1 MTHTQTSAERSARAT
16 ETVAVLGAG
25 GTMGFAMA
33 RNIARAGIPIRAWNR
48 SRDKAE
54 PLTKDGVLVADTP
67 AEAAQGATI
76 VLTMLADAEAV
87 VSAMDRDGGA
97 LAAMARRDD
106 ADHPVWLQMST
117 IGEEATERCIGL
129 ANSYGVGFVDA
140 PVLGTRE
147 PAEQGK
153 LVILESGPEQARP
166 RVQPVFDAI
175 GHRTIRAGQ
184 AGAGTRL
191 KLVANSWVLAVV
203 EAGAETIALA
213 EGLGLDPALFFQ
225 AIEGGA
231 LDLPYLRTKGKAI
244 ADRDFAPSFRLT
256 LAAKDA
262 SLVRESASQH
272 GLDLPLLDLIA
283 RRLHEGAA
291 EHGDKDFSATYLT
304 SAAGHAALTR
314 SPFTSTEGG

>member
-1 MTHTQTSAERSARAT
+1 MTHSQTSAERSAQT
-16 ETVAVLGAG
+16 SETVAVLGAG

-33 RNIARAGIPIRAWNR
+33 RNIARAGLKVRAWNR

-54 PLTKDGVLVADTP
+54 PLADDGAVVTDTP
-67 AEAAQGATI
+67 AEAAQDATI
-76 VLTMLADAEAV
+76 VLTMLADAGAV
-87 VSAMDRDGGA
+87 FEAMDGEDGA
-97 LAAMARRDD
+97 LPVMASQEDL
-106 ADHPVWLQMST
+106 DHAVWLQMST
-117 IGEEATERCIGL
+117 IGEEATHRCTGL
-129 ANSYGVGFVDA
+129 ANRYGVGFVDA
-140 PVLGTRE
+140 PVLGTRG

-153 LVILESGPEQARP
+153 LVVLESGPEQARP

-175 GHRTIRAGQ
+175 GHRTIRAGE

-213 EGLGLDPALFFQ
+213 EGLGLDPSLFFQ

-231 LDLPYLRTKGKAI
+231 LDLPYLRMKGEAI
-244 ADRDFAPSFRLT
+244 AKRDFAPSFRLT

-262 SLVRESASQH
+262 GLVSRSAREH

-283 RRLHEGAA
+283 RRLNEGTA

-304 SAAGHAALTR
+304 SAPDQAL
-314 SPFTSTEGG
+314 

>member
-1 MTHTQTSAERSARAT
+1 MTHSQPT
-16 ETVAVLGAG
+16 EVVAVLGAG

-33 RNIARAGIPIRAWNR
+33 RNIARAGLPVRAWNR

-54 PLTKDGVLVADTP
+54 PLAQDGALITDSPADA
-67 AEAAQGATI
+67 AEGATI

-87 VSAMDRDGGA
+87 ITAMDSDDGA
-97 LAAMARRDD
+97 LPVMARRNDP
-106 ADHPVWLQMST
+106 DHPVWLQMST
-117 IGEEATERCIGL
+117 IGEEATRRCIGL
-129 ANSYGVGFVDA
+129 ANQYGVGFVDA
-140 PVLGTRE
+140 PVLGTRA

-153 LVILESGPEQARP
+153 LVILESGPEEARP
-166 RVQPVFDAI
+166 RTHLVFDAI
-175 GHRTIRAGQ
+175 GHRTIRAGE

-191 KLVANSWVLAVV
+191 KLVTNSWVLAVV

-225 AIEGGA
+225 AIEGGT
-231 LDLPYLRTKGKAI
+231 LDLPYLRMKGESIKN
-244 ADRDFAPSFRLT
+244 RDFAPSFRLD

-272 GLDLPLLDLIA
+272 GLNLPLLDLIA

-304 SAAGHAALTR
+304 SAPA
-314 SPFTSTEGG
+314 

>member
-1 MTHTQTSAERSARAT
+1 MTHRQSPAGFT
-16 ETVAVLGAG
+16 EIVAVLGAG

-33 RNIARAGIPIRAWNR
+33 RNIARAGIPVRAWNR

-54 PLTKDGVLVADTP
+54 PLAQDGAVITDTP
-67 AEAAQGATI
+67 AEAAEGATI
-76 VLTMLADAEAV
+76 VVTMLADAEAV
-87 VSAMDRDGGA
+87 ISAMDADDGA
-97 LAAMARRDD
+97 LPVMARRNDL
-106 ADHPVWLQMST
+106 DHPIWLQMST
-117 IGEEATERCIGL
+117 IGEEATQRCSGL

-153 LVILESGPEQARP
+153 LVILESGPEEARP
-166 RVQPVFDAI
+166 RTQPVFDAI

-191 KLVANSWVLAVV
+191 KLVTNSWVLAVV

-213 EGLGLDPALFFQ
+213 EGLGVDPKLFFQ

-231 LDLPYLRTKGKAI
+231 LDLPYLRMKGQAI

-291 EHGDKDFSATYLT
+291 EHGEEDFSATYLT
-304 SAAGHAALTR
+304 SAPDRAA
-314 SPFTSTEGG
+314 

>member
-1 MTHTQTSAERSARAT
+1 MTDSQTSAERTAQAPT
-16 ETVAVLGAG
+16 ADTVAVLGAG

-33 RNIARAGIPIRAWNR
+33 RNLARAGLKVRAWNR

-54 PLTKDGVLVADTP
+54 PLARDGAVVTGTP
-67 AEAAQGATI
+67 AEAAQDAAI
-76 VLTMLADAEAV
+76 VLTMLADADAV
-87 VSAMDRDGGA
+87 FSAMDGDDGA
-97 LAAMARRDD
+97 LAVMASQEDL
-106 ADHPVWLQMST
+106 DHAIWLQMST
-117 IGEEATERCIGL
+117 IGEQATHRCIGL
-129 ANSYGVGFVDA
+129 ANRYGVGFVDA

-213 EGLGLDPALFFQ
+213 EGLDLDPSLFFQ

-231 LDLPYLRTKGKAI
+231 LDLPYLRMKGEAI
-244 ADRDFAPSFRLT
+244 AKRDFAPSFRLT

-262 SLVRESASQH
+262 GLVSRSAREH
-272 GLDLPLLDLIA
+272 GLDLPLLDLVA
-283 RRLHEGAA
+283 RRLGEGTA

-304 SAAGHAALTR
+304 SSPDQAL
-314 SPFTSTEGG
+314 